1 LPQRVN
7 LFVKIC
13 GITSVSDAR
22 AASDAGADALGFMF
36 YPGSPR
42 HLELQTAESIA
53 RDLPAGVIKVG
64 VFVNPDERTVLDA
77 IAACGLNVLQFHGEE
92 ECDFCRQFGLM
103 TIKAFRVRDG
113 TSLDQLDGCRTDA
126 WLLDSAE
133 PGRHGGTGK
142 KFDWDLAARA
152 VQRGRP
158 IFLAGGLTPENVAA
172 AVSQVRPFA
181 VDVST
186 GVESS
191 PGQKDARK
199 GAAFIRNARQAAAA
213 IHTTTKMSDAFRLRN
228 TSGPAPELSNPT
240 TSG

>member
-1 LPQRVN
+1 MN

-13 GITSVSDAR
+13 GITSVGDAR

-42 HLELQTAESIA
+42 HLELRTAEPIA
-53 RDLPAGVIKVG
+53 RSLPAGVIKVG
-64 VFVNPDERTVLDA
+64 VFVNPDEGTVLSA
-77 IAACGLNVLQFHGEE
+77 IAGCGLNMLQFHGEE
-92 ECDFCRQFGLM
+92 GFDFCRQFGLM
-103 TIKAFRVRDG
+103 TIKAFRVRDAA
-113 TSLDQLDGCRTDA
+113 SLDQLDDCPTDA

-158 IFLAGGLTPENVAA
+158 IFLAGGLTPENVAE

-181 VDVST
+181 VDASS

-191 PGQKDARK
+191 PGRKDPRK
-199 GAAFIRNARQAAAA
+199 VSAFIRNAKQAAAA
-213 IHTTTKMSDAFRLRN
+213 IHDPADLNESFHLPKTSSPPPQVPGHTTGS
-228 TSGPAPELSNPT
+228 
-240 TSG
+240 